1 MANYKS
7 KFTGKQVDD
16 AIGLIS
22 GKGLDNVING
32 IVFRDAN
39 GLFKKA
45 DESILNFWYD
55 TTNKII
61 KKTLN
66 GITSNIIS
74 MDNIY
79 RDTNTVSKITYNAG
93 TLTQTKHNSASS
105 EAGTTT
111 IFTLTNLETDL
122 KKGKANGI
130 APLNASGQL
139 DSSYATW
146 AAQKATTVTNVSYSN
161 KKFVKTING
170 TTTDIVSIDT
180 IATDLG
186 KGVANGIVP
195 LNSSTKI
202 DATYLPSYVDDVLEY
217 SGISKFPT
225 AGETGKIYV
234 DTTTNLTY
242 RWSGSTYVEI
252 SPGTVVTI
260 TPSLTTGTKSAT
272 ISINGTAYNI
282 YSTTPP
288 TKVSQLT
295 NDSNF
300 INQINISSS
309 GSGNVV
315 TGLSASGNT
324 ITYTLGNASTT
335 GDYLSLTGG
344 TVTGPTTFGDS
355 VSIDDLNAGQLIVSG
370 SASFANNL
378 QANTI
383 NGVAVGN
390 SPKFTDTTYSVAS
403 TTANGLMS
411 VADKTKLDD
420 IEAGAEVNL
429 NIFIQD
435 EFVNEDALVLQF
447 NAPFMVSHG
456 AEGALG
462 AITRTETI
470 SIPAASASNNGYM
483 SKEDKAKLNGIATGA
498 EVNQNAFSEIL
509 VNDSIISADA
519 KTDHFQVIGSNG
531 IEVSSVADSLLIS
544 GKYATTSESGVMSA
558 ADKKKLNG
566 IDDNATENVIGPK
579 KLSLGSSV
587 AVGSHAT
594 AILSFKSSTLFSR
607 CAVRD
612 IVLRDSSGNTIREL
626 AITGFFYDSSNSLIK
641 VIVYN
646 TSSSSISVNASNSSV
661 NVITFE

>member
-146 AAQKATTVTNVSYSN
+146 AAQKATTVTNVSYGN

-315 TGLSASGNT
+315 TGLSASGGT
-324 ITYTLGNASTT
+324 ITYTLGNAGVS

-411 VADKTKLDD
+411 VADKTKLDG
-420 IEAGAEVNL
+420 IEEGAEANRGL
-429 NIFIQD
+429 FIQD
-435 EFVNEDALVLQF
+435 EVVNEDALELRF
-447 NAPFMVSHG
+447 DGFMVAHAEHG
-456 AEGALG
+456 TPG
-462 AITRTETI
+462 AITRRITI
-470 SIPAASASNNGYM
+470 SLPAASANFDGSM
-483 SKEDKAKLNGIATGA
+483 SKEDKAKLDGIATGA

-594 AILSFKSSTLFSR
+594 AILPFKNSTLFSR

-612 IVLRDSSGNTIREL
+612 IALRDSNGNTIREL